1 MQEEGAALSQATR
14 SRVEIQITKVRNAAY
29 QERMKIIRRLYGTQN
44 RICIYSVR
52 QAQDKMTG
60 FDKKPVI
67 LSLDRRWEGLEPI

>member
-29 QERMKIIRRLYGTQN
+29 QERMKMIRRLYGTQN

-52 QAQDKMTG
+52 
-60 FDKKPVI
+60 
-67 LSLDRRWEGLEPI
+67 